1 MENILRKPAVIVLL
15 VSLALCAGLLGAC
28 AQQQGASSTAAASSS
43 TTSASAQ
50 TASSLASAQAAD
62 VVVGVAW
69 RPNAES
75 LSYKST
81 CRALE
86 AAGIRYVLLPQ
97 VRSADLS
104 YDDDNKLR
112 EGVSENGAL
121 SPEAAKLV
129 RCNTWQESDAAEVL
143 QGVNAVVFPG
153 GEDVSP
159 TLYYDPQEW
168 HGIEAEKDYSA
179 ERDASDFVLMSYCLE
194 HDIPFMTICRGTQML
209 SVVSGAEIIQDL
221 PTWFASQG
229 KDYENEHKQ
238 LADAEGHRDFAP
250 NDVQVEKDSIL
261 YGIVQKDEL
270 KGCPCW
276 HHQAVSNVDGTRLVV
291 TAHSTTEGA
300 DVIEAVERTD
310 KTYAIGVQFHPEIS
324 IQKVLDNEANAQ
336 DYLDYDTALALFKRL
351 QEEGARQL
359 AEDPQNLGLRPAA

>member
-1 MENILRKPAVIVLL
+1 MKRLVCLL
-15 VSLALCAGLLGAC
+15 FVCAICSAFALTSC
-28 AQQQGASSTAAASSS
+28 SSSASSS
-43 TTSASAQ
+43 SAGSSSAAASASAQ
-50 TASSLASAQAAD
+50 PAD

-86 AAGIRYVLLPQ
+86 AAGIQYVLLPQ
-97 VRSADLS
+97 VHSADLS
-104 YDDDNKLR
+104 YGDDNKLL
-112 EGVSENGAL
+112 EGVTDNGSLA
-121 SPEAAKLV
+121 PEAAKLV

-143 QGVNAVVFPG
+143 KGVNAVVFPG

-159 TLYYDPQEW
+159 SLYYDPQEW

-179 ERDASDFVLMSYCLE
+179 ERDVSDYVLMSYCLE

-209 SVVSGAEIIQDL
+209 SVVSGAEIIQDI

-229 KDYENEHKQ
+229 KDYQNEHKQ
-238 LADAEGHRDFAP
+238 LADADGHRDFAP
-250 NDVQVEKDSIL
+250 NDVKVEKGSIL
-261 YGIVQKDEL
+261 YDIVQKDEL
-270 KGCPCW
+270 EGCPCW
-276 HHQAVSNVDGTRLVV
+276 HHQMVSNVDGTRLVV
-291 TAHSTTEGA
+291 TARSTTEGV
-300 DVIEAVERTD
+300 DTIEAVERTD

-324 IQKVLDNEANAQ
+324 IQKKLDNEANAQ
-336 DYLDYDTALALFKRL
+336 DYLDYDTALLLFKRL